1 MLYGKKH
8 YKEQN
13 VLKITSVGAYFVFG
27 LKGVDIYDSLQY
39 NNYEIITEKDVDQTK
54 LVSWVYATLFPDPC
68 EALSNILFLKNQL
81 PS

>member
-27 LKGVDIYDSLQY
+27 LKGVDIYDSFQY
-39 NNYEIITEKDVDQTK
+39 NTVTMRLSQMLIKQ
-54 LVSWVYATLFPDPC
+54 SW
-68 EALSNILFLKNQL
+68 
-81 PS
+81 